1 MIEEKNKL
9 DFITQQ
15 NEQLILLLATLIRTL
30 ENKGVFTEQDFYN
43 HAAIGKALEQSLTL
57 FGVNRK

>member
-1 MIEEKNKL
+1 M

-15 NEQLILLLATLIRTL
+15 NEQLISLLATLIRTL
-30 ENKGVFTEQDFYN
+30 ENKGVFTKQDLYN

>member
-1 MIEEKNKL
+1 MIEVKNKL

-15 NEQLILLLATLIRTL
+15 NEQLISVLATLIRTL
-30 ENKGVFTEQDFYN
+30 ESKGIFTKQDLFEQ
-43 HAAIGKALEQSLTL
+43 AAFGKALEQNLTL